1 MIKKYKIWVVL
12 TLLVVFA
19 LGGAAGIFCER
30 YYMHRRPE
38 RSGQARTHPPSM
50 EAWAKELGLSA
61 EQQAQIRDLFKK
73 NEQRMEEL
81 RTQFH
86 NRLTEIRGLLKNEI
100 DGVLSPEQKQKLEAM
115 IQKHLEE
122 SRRQSDRGGRTSDR
136 NDPRPRPQPE

>member
-12 TLLVVFA
+12 TLLVVFT

-38 RSGQARTHPPSM
+38 RAGQARPHPPSM
-50 EAWAKELGLSA
+50 ETWAKELGLSA
-61 EQQAQIRDLFKK
+61 DQQARIRDLFKK

-86 NRLTEIRGLLKNEI
+86 NRLTEIRGLLKDEI

-115 IQKHLEE
+115 IQKHIDE
-122 SRRQSDRGGRTSDR
+122 SRRQSDRGDRTSDR
-136 NDPRPRPQPE
+136 NDPRPQPE

>member
-1 MIKKYKIWVVL
+1 MIKKYRIWVIL

-19 LGGAAGIFCER
+19 LGSAAGIFCER
-30 YYMHRRPE
+30 YYMHRRPV
-38 RSGQARTHPPSM
+38 RASQARPHPPSVDDM
-50 EAWAKELGLSA
+50 FKDLGLSA
-61 EQQAQIRDLFKK
+61 DQQAKIRDLFKK

-115 IQKHLEE
+115 IKKHIEE
-122 SRRQSDRGGRTSDR
+122 SRRQSDRGARTPDR
-136 NDPRPRPQPE
+136 GDPRPPSD